1 MNFKKLVQATVD
13 NPITQHNFYSVINS
27 VMAENLLDVNV
38 DNLTVVDRLLF
49 IIKSRIEDISPE
61 LKLDDGTVINLNQV
75 YNDVLSNI
83 SKNQATFEP
92 FTLERN
98 GLVIHLQLSNIK
110 TENLINEEVY
120 SKENYLYS
128 SNDEVK
134 DSLSKT
140 FLNEIVKHI
149 TAIKIGDREVILS
162 EFSFLD
168 RLQLI
173 ETLPTNLLQE
183 CIDYIHSYKTIL
195 NESLVVED
203 NAIEI
208 DAAFFSA

>member
-1 MNFKKLVQATVD
+1 MALDKDLQDLFSSYRNNNTYEVDILSKDSFNKNKCKKLCLKQFQQLVQATVD

-120 SKENYLYS
+120 SKENYLNY

-134 DSLSKT
+134 D
-140 FLNEIVKHI
+140 
-149 TAIKIGDREVILS
+149 
-162 EFSFLD
+162 
-168 RLQLI
+168 
-173 ETLPTNLLQE
+173 
-183 CIDYIHSYKTIL
+183 
-195 NESLVVED
+195 
-203 NAIEI
+203 
-208 DAAFFSA
+208 